1 MCLWKKECK
10 IGGFQDKIESIVGK
24 PTFIIMKLTS
34 LESLYLAQFQS
45 AIFILTQAYFRCQKW
60 WYLLV
65 VCKNNKL
72 CRAILASLYSD
83 YIIHS
88 TGIDH
93 GQPREG
99 RPVVW
104 HPFDEAGG
112 RKEGGTLT
120 RLFETDMNNIS
131 ISHGNLILFIR
142 LHSWWNLQ
150 SIECKKNKNRLIIN
164 KTMKIAF

>member
-45 AIFILTQAYFRCQKW
+45 AIFILTPAYFRCQKW

-72 CRAILASLYSD
+72 CRAILALLYSD

-99 RPVVW
+99 RPW
-104 HPFDEAGG
+104 FDTPLMKPAAERKGG
-112 RKEGGTLT
+112 RWLGYLKLIWIIF
-120 RLFETDMNNIS
+120 LFRMEIWFYSYDSTPDEI
-131 ISHGNLILFIR
+131 
-142 LHSWWNLQ
+142 
-150 SIECKKNKNRLIIN
+150 CNRLSV
-164 KTMKIAF
+164 KKIKIGW